1 MKLFD
6 KPLYVIIFAVF
17 PTLSL
22 LGINIGQATLEDGIR
37 PLIFSILLAG
47 FVFAIGYLVFK
58 SIHLSAVA
66 TVILMLVFFTY
77 GHLFQALEG
86 VRFLG
91 VKLAR
96 NSFLIIF
103 YIALACFLIRL
114 SIKNRSSLP
123 KASSYLNAI
132 SIGMLIFPLFQLDRF
147 FVASK
152 EAQQMTLAE
161 INQPLTISISQTEAK
176 PDIYL
181 IVLDGYN
188 RADILKIYF
197 DYDDS
202 GFINQL
208 KALGFTV
215 ADCSMSNYNMTNL
228 SLGSELNLNYI
239 DAFFPIEEMSSYEVK
254 ANWIFKNSLVRR
266 SLEESGYKT
275 YTYKSNVYPWMN
287 WENVDRQLSP
297 MEQNNFIKEITAFEK
312 LFIDSTIF
320 KIVTLHYP
328 GILDTVHVD
337 PTYQFDSRSISNFIF
352 DTLPQIASEP
362 APKFVYAHL
371 IVTHT
376 PFYFTSEGDL
386 LEQKY
391 RETPLEKN
399 VFIEGYGYQ
408 VDYLNKRIIE
418 DLKAILANSESEPII
433 ILQADHGF
441 LNPITGK
448 LNRPNQILNA
458 YYLPGIE
465 NKPYSK
471 ISPVNTFRF
480 IFNNYFDADYPYL
493 EDTSYHVDVE
503 NFSFQEV
510 RDEQPGCQ

>member
-6 KPLYVIIFAVF
+6 KPLFVIIFAF
-17 PTLSL
+17 YPTLSL

-37 PLIFSILLAG
+37 PLIFSILLVG
-47 FVFAIGYLVFK
+47 FLFAIGYLVFK
-58 SIHLSAVA
+58 NIYLSAVA
-66 TVILMLVFFTY
+66 SVILMLVFFTY
-77 GHLFQALEG
+77 GHIFQALEG
-86 VRFLG
+86 ARFLG
-91 VKLAR
+91 IKLAR

-103 YIALACFLIRL
+103 YIALSYCLIRL
-114 SIKNRSSLP
+114 AIKNVSSLP
-123 KASSYLNAI
+123 KSSSIFNVI
-132 SIGMLIFPLFQLDRF
+132 SIGMLIFPLFQLGRF

-161 INQPLTISISQTEAK
+161 INQPLSISISQTEAK

-188 RADILKIYF
+188 RADVLQSYF
-197 DYDDS
+197 NYDNTS
-202 GFINQL
+202 FINQL
-208 KALGFTV
+208 KELGFTV

-228 SLGSELNLNYI
+228 SLGSELNLNYM
-239 DAFFPIEEMSSYEVK
+239 DAFFPIEEMSNYEVK

-266 SLEESGYKT
+266 SLEASGYRT
-275 YTYKSNVYPWMN
+275 YTYKNNVYPWMN
-287 WENVDRQLSP
+287 WENVDYQLSP
-297 MEQNNFIKEITAFEK
+297 IEQNNFIKEITAFEK
-312 LFIDSTIF
+312 LFIESTIF

-376 PFYFTSEGDL
+376 PFYFTSNGDL
-386 LEQKY
+386 LKQKF
-391 RETPLEKN
+391 RETPLDKN

-408 VDYLNKRIIE
+408 VDYVNKRIIE
-418 DLKAILANSESEPII
+418 TLKSILENSKSELII

-465 NKPYSK
+465 SKP
-471 ISPVNTFRF
+471 
-480 IFNNYFDADYPYL
+480 
-493 EDTSYHVDVE
+493 
-503 NFSFQEV
+503 
-510 RDEQPGCQ
+510 